1 MQPTVLLFNLIC
13 RIKTCVT
20 IVTMLPAFV
29 NVDVMLTPGWFLH
42 STIVSP
48 LAYTVDA
55 VTCRVDVKFELI
67 PLLAMLVR
75 VAIKGNLETTTGS
88 LIRVE

>member
-1 MQPTVLLFNLIC
+1 
-13 RIKTCVT
+13 
-20 IVTMLPAFV
+20 MLPAFV
-29 NVDVMLTPGWFLH
+29 NVDVMLTLCWFLH
-42 STIVSP
+42 STVVSP
-48 LAYTVDA
+48 LEYTVDA
-55 VTCRVDVKFELI
+55 VTRRVDVKFELI

>member
-1 MQPTVLLFNLIC
+1 M
-13 RIKTCVT
+13 CVT

-29 NVDVMLTPGWFLH
+29 NVDDMLTLCWFLH
-42 STIVSP
+42 STVVSP
-48 LAYTVDA
+48 LANIVDV

-75 VAIKGNLETTTGS
+75 VAVNGRLETTGS
-88 LIRVE
+88 VVRIE